1 MHDGFGAWSPS
12 NRVAKANL
20 LFETGE
26 FPKKS
31 EQMRFYGHGL
41 HLFRFD
47 QHASFASGFFDLRF
61 TIYDLRAVHGT
72 GNVTIPEAFR
82 VARAGRKSYI
92 VNRKSKNPQL

>member
-12 NRVAKANL
+12 NRVAKADL

-61 TIYDLRAVHGT
+61 TIYARFMG
-72 GNVTIPEAFR
+72 PETSRFQR
-82 VARAGRKSYI
+82 PFVSQELG
-92 VNRKSKNPQL
+92 VNRIS